1 MVLRECAIC
10 QSSIYPAEKTHTC
23 SACGLV
29 FHTECWEENFGCA
42 SYGCS
47 QVNALA
53 PKIDVPPPA
62 DLPLPADAPAEPLPW
77 DFLLLGAAAVAM
89 ALSALSY
96 GVPSLLA
103 AIGVALRIWKKK
115 AYRNPI
121 LITAAAVC
129 LLGLVGGILVSRFWF
144 TTHVDDYTSAG

>member
-10 QSSIYPAEKTHTC
+10 QTSIYPADTTHTC
-23 SACGLV
+23 SSCGLV

-62 DLPLPADAPAEPLPW
+62 DLPLPADEPIEPLPW
-77 DFLLLGAAAVAM
+77 DFLLLGASALAM
-89 ALSALSY
+89 AFSALTY
-96 GVPSLLA
+96 GVPSLFA
-103 AIGVALRIWKKK
+103 ATAVGFRVWKKK

-129 LLGLVGGILVSRFWF
+129 LVGVVGGLIVSRFWF
-144 TTHVDDYTSAG
+144 RHVDYTAGG